1 MSEHADHREV
11 AEAAVAYSPTG
22 VAELRERLESFD
34 GWLTPERHRVIDA
47 EEDGAPV
54 LCLQLWVRD
63 YSDIA
68 DRWEARDAG
77 QPHPPALY
85 AWLKFRSY
93 PQDKPWTEPEIA
105 QAPTDLHQG
114 AQAIKDSMGLEMS
127 PDPPPP
133 GYEDDY
139 DVEDWLMD
147 LRYGFTWQRRL
158 TRLHPSRHGQIARS
172 LPVLP

>member
-1 MSEHADHREV
+1 MSERADHREV
-11 AEAAVAYSPTG
+11 AKAAVAYSPTG

-47 EEDGAPV
+47 VEDGAPV

-93 PQDKPWTEPEIA
+93 PQDKPWTELEIA
-105 QAPTDLHQG
+105 RALADLHQG
-114 AQAIKDSMGLEMS
+114 AQAVKDSEPLGQS
-127 PDPPPP
+127 PDPLPP
-133 GYEDDY
+133 GYDDY
-139 DVEDWLMD
+139 DIQDWFMD
-147 LRYGFTWQRRL
+147 LRYGFTWERHL
-158 TRLHPSRHGQIARS
+158 PSTSPSSA
-172 LPVLP
+172 